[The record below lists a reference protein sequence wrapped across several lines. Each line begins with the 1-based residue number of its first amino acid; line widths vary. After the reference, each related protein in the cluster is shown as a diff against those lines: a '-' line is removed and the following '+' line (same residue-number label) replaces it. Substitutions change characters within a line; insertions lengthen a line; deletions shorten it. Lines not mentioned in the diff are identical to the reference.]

1 MCEHI
6 NIDKPAHKQHKT
18 KKTTKLLNKFFL
30 HIYDP
35 RNIYIYIYN
44 KPRKKKY
51 NTRVST
57 LSYFKI
63 NNHHY
68 YHQIMI

>member
-1 MCEHI
+1 MKARKAHYLVFTCNINRRAAKPARIIKGKMCEHI

-35 RNIYIYIYN
+35 RNIYIYI
-44 KPRKKKY
+44 
-51 NTRVST
+51 
-57 LSYFKI
+57 
-63 NNHHY
+63 
-68 YHQIMI
+68 